1 MTTEELVQLID
12 RLGNNVIEDED
23 DLTQLDATIG
33 DGDHGLNM
41 AKGFKSVKE
50 KLEQGQFAKPSDVLK
65 TVGMTLVSTVGGASG
80 PLYGTAFMQMAMSV
94 KDKDSLTIADIPTLL
109 NAAKEG
115 IEKRG
120 HATTGEKTML
130 DMLVPYIDTFESVGT
145 DDIPK
150 LQKELI
156 STMQEAKQKIITMK
170 ATKGRASYLGERSV
184 DHMDPG
190 AQSMMDMLTVVT
202 EAL

>member
-1 MTTEELVQLID
+1 MTTEELIQLID

-23 DLTQLDATIG
+23 NLTQLDAAIG

-41 AKGFKSVKE
+41 AKGFKAVKE
-50 KLEQGQFAKPSDVLK
+50 ELEQGQFAKPSDVLK

-156 STMQEAKQKIITMK
+156 STMQEAKQTIITMK

>member
-1 MTTEELVQLID
+1 MTTEELIQLID

-23 DLTQLDATIG
+23 NLTQFDAAIG

-41 AKGFKSVKE
+41 AKGFKAVKE

>member
-1 MTTEELVQLID
+1 MTIEELVQLID

-41 AKGFKSVKE
+41 AKGFKAVKE
-50 KLEQGQFAKPSDVLK
+50 KLEQGQFVKPSDVLK

>member
-1 MTTEELVQLID
+1 MTTEELIQLID

-23 DLTQLDATIG
+23 NLTQLDAAIG

-41 AKGFKSVKE
+41 AKGFKAVKE